1 MQRAY
6 QNLSSR
12 MVHKQITSI
21 QVLRWTIPTYLHL
34 QAVWFDVWN
43 QRWSLQPYGQKS
55 QEVQAI
61 KSAYIPICDGLVS
74 AGDDKLIWINNME
87 SIGSCGRQAKLILV
101 ARNEIDLG
109 DSRPRLRGGRGG
121 HQAGGFGHSVPGQA
135 PHWGFHLLN
144 LQQSVQGLLRWHGK
158 CHLDSKHFPSEY
170 GHSCRVCGY
179 HCKSKAALAGHVSI
193 YHRNRW
199 KHYVG
204 FNCSLGLVSFRR
216 PQAAVSVHC

>member
-144 LQQSVQGLLRWHGK
+144 LQQSVQGPLRWQMSPRFKTLSLRVWSLMQG
-158 CHLDSKHFPSEY
+158 LSVPLQEQGSI
-170 GHSCRVCGY
+170 GWSCVNLSQ
-179 HCKSKAALAGHVSI
+179 K
-193 YHRNRW
+193 
-199 KHYVG
+199 
-204 FNCSLGLVSFRR
+204 
-216 PQAAVSVHC
+216 

>member
-1 MQRAY
+1 MQHATCISKFEFSEGTQANY
-6 QNLSSR
+6 F
-12 MVHKQITSI
+12 HPKKITPKLFVS
-21 QVLRWTIPTYLHL
+21 
-34 QAVWFDVWN
+34 
-43 QRWSLQPYGQKS
+43 
-55 QEVQAI
+55 AI
-61 KSAYIPICDGLVS
+61 KSAYIPICDGLVF

-101 ARNEIDLG
+101 ARNGIDLG

-121 HQAGGFGHSVPGQA
+121 HQDQDLATQYLGRLPTGGFTCSICNKVSKDRYA
-135 PHWGFHLLN
+135 
-144 LQQSVQGLLRWHGK
+144 GK

-179 HCKSKAALAGHVSI
+179 HCKSKAALACHVAI

-204 FNCSLGLVSFRR
+204 FNCSLGLASFRR